1 MKIELFLDGNPV
13 EIDKDIDFVLNK
25 QFTEL
30 TDLTSIIVDYTKT
43 VKVPMTPRNNELFN
57 YVYKLEHQVLMNEDI
72 ISYDPS
78 QKINMTMTFNGSIVM
93 DGYAVLNSVNLKEK
107 VYEINLYGQL
117 GSIFSSLKEK
127 VLDEYLNGTNGWWKT
142 IKMNAQTVAT
152 SFRNQTHS
160 LNWNSFNWYDFFGF
174 APQMIG
180 KSDNFNT
187 GGYEEYGTGDVKN
200 FVDVINT
207 TRNITYADIYVKD
220 GLDFNQYTEI
230 RSYMTRPYVYVD
242 KIIQLVQ
249 NEINNGD
256 YNGYTM
262 TLDPD
267 WFNHT
272 NPYYNDLCFFP
283 GNESI
288 VDSGEGMNGLVTWDN
303 TERFMNFPMTYRPS
317 TSTVELE
324 GYTYDEGINGLITI
338 SSSSGEASVTLSLNA
353 DGVVVRDRI
362 TGVGNTSGFNSNGKW
377 AYYNLDNI
385 SNIPV
390 RYIGV
395 YDANGVLIN
404 KLYLVDD
411 KVHSISK
418 DKGFLHYEWAHAE
431 LSGVWNKLKKLNS
444 KNIVPN
450 SCRWINGSSDNN
462 YCEVTQIYNFGND
475 VLNTNSFKFKVG
487 CDLINL
493 QSGTM
498 VRENISSSDYKPLCP
513 FKNDKYK
520 TGVWNNDAKWTS
532 YFKPIQSMNVS
543 SNTYRSGSY
552 WTIKDILG
560 KDFNP
565 FKWLIDY
572 VKKFRLVFD
581 IDYMT
586 KTINLKSG
594 YFNDI
599 TYKEVTVDYSKDVV
613 IEPVINKYNKVNYG
627 YKSNN
632 SKKGIKYYK
641 NNGVEYG
648 DLDINTLIN
657 INNESLS
664 LTPDNDESVFI
675 PEDMK
680 CLSWINLNST
690 APIKYYNPIMTNKVI
705 NTLNK
710 DGEIEYY
717 PFFAF
722 RLSNLYNYIQQ
733 DVPFYYISDDTPNQ
747 KNNGEYTYLDHSIN
761 WINEGYLLHL
771 NGIPQFDNYI
781 SKTVNLSP
789 TIVPKVMSNDQTL
802 DPITKGEIEDDSI
815 TTDEIIT
822 AEYTDPVTG
831 KPKNISLTR
840 ASGTESGS
848 TTDETQSFLYWT
860 TFGVPK
866 EVYNGYLPSN
876 IDNYSIYNRWK
887 NYLNEIFNVHNKK
900 VTCYIRMTYPEFIS
914 FKFNQLFVIDN
925 CVFLVNKIIDFN
937 PNSTEPTKVELIQ
950 ISDVNNLK

>member
-13 EIDKDIDFVLNK
+13 EINKDIDFVLNK

-93 DGYAVLNSVNLKEK
+93 DGYAVLNSVNLNEK

-127 VLDEYLNGTNGWWKT
+127 VLDEYLNGINGWWKT
-142 IKMNAQTVAT
+142 IKMNAQTIVT
-152 SFRNQTHS
+152 SFRNAGHS
-160 LNWNSFNWYDFFGF
+160 LDWSSENWYDFFGF
-174 APQMIG
+174 APQVIG
-180 KSDNFNT
+180 KNDNFNT
-187 GGYEEYGTGDVKN
+187 SGYEEYGTGEVKN

-220 GLDFNQYTEI
+220 GLDFNQYAEI

-256 YNGYTM
+256 FNGYTM

-267 WFNHT
+267 WFNST
-272 NPYYNDLCFFP
+272 NPYYNNLCFFP

-288 VDSGEGMNGLVTWDN
+288 IDSGEGVNGLVTWDN
-303 TERFMNFPMTYRPS
+303 SERYMNWPMTYRPS
-317 TSTVELE
+317 TSTVDLE
-324 GYTYDEGINGLITI
+324 GYTYNEGNNGLITI
-338 SSSSGEASVTLSLNA
+338 SSSSGEASVTLSLNG
-353 DGVVVRDRI
+353 DGVVVRDRVN
-362 TGVGNTSGFNSNGKW
+362 GVGSTSGFNSNGKW

-385 SNIPV
+385 NQIPV

-395 YDANGVLIN
+395 YDSNDVLIN

-411 KVHSISK
+411 KVHSVHK
-418 DKGFLHYEWAHAE
+418 DKAFLHYEWSHTE

-450 SCRWINGSSDNN
+450 SCKWINGSSDNN

-493 QSGTM
+493 SSGTM
-498 VRENISSSDYKPLCP
+498 VRENISHSEYKPLCP
-513 FKNDKYK
+513 FKNSKYK
-520 TGVWNNDAKWTS
+520 NEVWKNGATWVS
-532 YFKPIQSMNVS
+532 YFRPIQSMNVS

-560 KDFNP
+560 REFNP

-572 VKKFRLVFD
+572 VKKFRLAFD

-586 KTINLKSG
+586 RTINLKAG
-594 YFNDI
+594 YFNNI
-599 TYKEVTVDYSKDVV
+599 TYKEITVDYGKDVM

-632 SKKGIKYYK
+632 SKKGTKYYK

-648 DLDINTLIN
+648 DFDINTLIN
-657 INNESLS
+657 LNNESLS
-664 LTPDNDESVFI
+664 LTPDKDESVFI

-680 CLSWINLNST
+680 CLYWANLNST
-690 APIKYYNPIMTNKVI
+690 QSIRYYNPILTNKVI

-722 RLSNLYNYIQQ
+722 RLNNLYNHIQPN
-733 DVPFYYISDDTPNQ
+733 VPFYFISDDTPNQ
-747 KNNGEYTYLDHSIN
+747 KNNGEYTYLEHSSG
-761 WINEGYLLHL
+761 WISDGYLIGL
-771 NGIPQFDNYI
+771 NIIPQFDNYI
-781 SKTVNLSP
+781 SKTVSLKSI
-789 TIVPKVMSNDQTL
+789 IVPTAMSVEDNEI
-802 DPITKGEIEDDSI
+802 PKPVTKGDAPGSDET
-815 TTDEIIT
+815 TTDEIVTI
-822 AEYTDPVTG
+822 EYTDPVTG
-831 KPKNISLTR
+831 QKKVIRRPM
-840 ASGTESGS
+840 ASGS
-848 TTDETQSFLYWT
+848 TVEEETQDFLYWT

-900 VTCYIRMTYPEFIS
+900 VTCYVRMTYPDFIN

>member
-93 DGYAVLNSVNLKEK
+93 DGYAVLNSVNLNEK

-142 IKMNAQTVAT
+142 VKMNAQTVAT

-187 GGYEEYGTGDVKN
+187 SGYEEYGTGEVKN

-207 TRNITYADIYVKD
+207 TRNITYADVYVKD

-303 TERFMNFPMTYRPS
+303 TERVMNFPMTYRPS

-353 DGVVVRDRI
+353 DSVVVRDRI
-362 TGVGNTSGFNSNGKW
+362 TGVGSTSGFNSNGKW

-450 SCRWINGSSDNN
+450 SCRWINGSSDND

-493 QSGTM
+493 QSATM
-498 VRENISSSDYKPLCP
+498 VKENISNSDYKPLCP

-520 TGVWNNDAKWTS
+520 TEVWNNGAKWTS

-613 IEPVINKYNKVNYG
+613 IEPVINKYYKVNYG

-632 SKKGIKYYK
+632 SKKGTKYYK

-690 APIKYYNPIMTNKVI
+690 SPIKYYNPIMTNKVI

-747 KNNGEYTYLDHSIN
+747 KNNGEYTYLDHSID

-781 SKTVNLSP
+781 SKTVSLSP
-789 TIVPKVMSNDQTL
+789 TIAPKVMSNDQTL

-822 AEYTDPVTG
+822 VEYTDPVTG
-831 KPKNISLTR
+831 KPKITSVTR

-848 TTDETQSFLYWT
+848 TTDETQNFLYWT

-900 VTCYIRMTYPEFIS
+900 VTCYVRMTYPDFIN

>member
-13 EIDKDIDFVLNK
+13 EINKDIDFVLNK

-93 DGYAVLNSVNLKEK
+93 DGYAVLNSVNLNEK

-142 IKMNAQTVAT
+142 IKMNAQTIVT
-152 SFRNQTHS
+152 SFRNAGHS
-160 LNWNSFNWYDFFGF
+160 LDWSSENWYDFFGF
-174 APQMIG
+174 APQVIG
-180 KSDNFNT
+180 NSDNFNT
-187 GGYEEYGTGDVKN
+187 SGYEEYGTGEVKN

-220 GLDFNQYTEI
+220 GLDFNQYKEI

-249 NEINNGD
+249 NEINKGD
-256 YNGYTM
+256 FNGYTM

-267 WFNHT
+267 WFNST
-272 NPYYNDLCFFP
+272 NPYYNGLCFFP

-288 VDSGEGMNGLVTWDN
+288 IDSGEGVNGLVSWDDS
-303 TERFMNFPMTYRPS
+303 ERYMNWPMTYRPS
-317 TSTVELE
+317 TSTVDLE
-324 GYTYDEGINGLITI
+324 GYTYNEGSNGLITI
-338 SSSSGEASVTLSLNA
+338 SSSSGETSVTLSLNG
-353 DGVVVRDRI
+353 DGVVVRDRVN
-362 TGVGNTSGFNSNGKW
+362 GVGSTSGFNSNGKW

-385 SNIPV
+385 NQIPV

-395 YDANGVLIN
+395 YDSNDVLIN

-411 KVHSISK
+411 KVHSVHK
-418 DKGFLHYEWAHAE
+418 DKAFLHYEWSHSE

-493 QSGTM
+493 SSGTM
-498 VRENISSSDYKPLCP
+498 VKENISHSEYKPLCP
-513 FKNDKYK
+513 FKNNKYK
-520 TGVWNNDAKWTS
+520 KEVWNNGATWVS
-532 YFKPIQSMNVS
+532 YFRPIQSMNVT

-560 KDFNP
+560 REFNP

-572 VKKFRLVFD
+572 VKKFRLAFD
-581 IDYMT
+581 IDYMA
-586 KTINLKSG
+586 KTINLKAG

-599 TYKEVTVDYSKDVV
+599 TYKEITVDYGKDVM

-648 DLDINTLIN
+648 DFDINTLIN
-657 INNESLS
+657 LNNESLS
-664 LTPDNDESVFI
+664 LTPDKDESVFI

-680 CLSWINLNST
+680 CLYWDNLNST
-690 APIKYYNPIMTNKVI
+690 QSIRYYNPIMTNKVI

-722 RLSNLYNYIQQ
+722 RLNNLYNYIQPN
-733 DVPFYYISDDTPNQ
+733 VPFYFISDDTPNQ
-747 KNNGEYTYLDHSIN
+747 KNNGEYTYLEHSSG
-761 WINEGYLLHL
+761 WISDGYLIGL
-771 NGIPQFDNYI
+771 NVIPQFDNYI
-781 SKTVNLSP
+781 SKTVSLKS
-789 TIVPKVMSNDQTL
+789 TIVPTAMSVEDNEI
-802 DPITKGEIEDDSI
+802 PKPATKGDAVGVDET
-815 TTDEIIT
+815 TTDEIVT
-822 AEYTDPVTG
+822 VEYTDPVTG
-831 KPKNISLTR
+831 QKKVIRRPM
-840 ASGTESGS
+840 ASGS
-848 TTDETQSFLYWT
+848 TVEEETQDFLYWT

-900 VTCYIRMTYPEFIS
+900 VTCYVRMTYPDFIN

>member
-93 DGYAVLNSVNLKEK
+93 DGYAVLNSVNLNEK

-142 IKMNAQTVAT
+142 VKMNAQTVAT
-152 SFRNQTHS
+152 SFQNASHS

-187 GGYEEYGTGDVKN
+187 SGYEEYGTGEVKN

-338 SSSSGEASVTLSLNA
+338 SSTSGEASVTLSLNA

-362 TGVGNTSGFNSNGKW
+362 TGVGSTSGFNSNGKW

-395 YDANGVLIN
+395 YDSNDVLIN

-450 SCRWINGSSDNN
+450 SCRWINGSSDND

-498 VRENISSSDYKPLCP
+498 VRENISNSDYKPLCP

-520 TGVWNNDAKWTS
+520 TGVWNNGAKWTS

-565 FKWLIDY
+565 CKWLIDY

-613 IEPVINKYNKVNYG
+613 IEPVINKYYKVNYG

-632 SKKGIKYYK
+632 SKKGTKYYK

-690 APIKYYNPIMTNKVI
+690 GPIKYYNPIMTNKVI

-733 DVPFYYISDDTPNQ
+733 NVPFYYISDDTPNQ
-747 KNNGEYTYLDHSIN
+747 KNNGEYTYLDHSID

-781 SKTVNLSP
+781 SKTVNLRS
-789 TIVPKVMSNDQTL
+789 TIVPTVMSNDETL
-802 DPITKGEIEDDSI
+802 DPITKGEIEDDNT
-815 TTDEIIT
+815 TTDEIISS
-822 AEYTDPVTG
+822 EYTDPVTG
-831 KPKNISLTR
+831 QIKVIRRPK
-840 ASGTESGS
+840 ASGTGSGS
-848 TTDETQSFLYWT
+848 ITDETQDFLYWT

-900 VTCYIRMTYPEFIS
+900 VTCYVRMTYPDFIN

>member
-142 IKMNAQTVAT
+142 VKMNAQTVAT
-152 SFRNQTHS
+152 SFQNASHS

-174 APQMIG
+174 APQLIG

-187 GGYEEYGTGDVKN
+187 SGYEEYGTGEVKN

-324 GYTYDEGINGLITI
+324 GYTYNEGINGLITI
-338 SSSSGEASVTLSLNA
+338 SGSSGEESVTLSLNA

-362 TGVGNTSGFNSNGKW
+362 NGVGNTSGFNSNGKW

-395 YDANGVLIN
+395 YDSNGVLIN

-411 KVHSISK
+411 KVHSVSK

-450 SCRWINGSSDNN
+450 SCRWINGSSDND

-498 VRENISSSDYKPLCP
+498 VRENISNSDYKPLCP

-520 TGVWNNDAKWTS
+520 AGVWNNDATWTS

-613 IEPVINKYNKVNYG
+613 IEPVINKYYKVNYG

-632 SKKGIKYYK
+632 SKKGTKYYK

-690 APIKYYNPIMTNKVI
+690 GPIKYYNPIMTNKVI

-747 KNNGEYTYLDHSIN
+747 KNNGEYTYLDHSID

-802 DPITKGEIEDDSI
+802 DPITKGEIEDDNT

-822 AEYTDPVTG
+822 VEYTDPVTG

-848 TTDETQSFLYWT
+848 TTDETQNFLYWT

-900 VTCYIRMTYPEFIS
+900 VTCYVRMTYPDFIN

>member
-1 MKIELFLDGNPV
+1 MKIELFLDGHQV
-13 EIDKDIDFVLNK
+13 EINKDIDFVLNK

-30 TDLTSIIVDYTKT
+30 TDLTSIIVDYSKT
-43 VKVPMTPRNNELFN
+43 IKIPMTPRNNELFN
-57 YVYKLEHQVLMNEDI
+57 YVYKLEHQVLVNEDI

-78 QKINMTMTFNGSIVM
+78 QKIPMTMTFNGSIVM
-93 DGYAVLNSVNLKEK
+93 DGYSVLNSVNLKDK
-107 VYEINLYGQL
+107 TYEVNLYGQL
-117 GSIFSSLKEK
+117 GSIFCDLKEK
-127 VLDEYLNGTNGWWKT
+127 PLKDYIPGSNGWWKT
-142 IKMNAQTVAT
+142 IKMNAMTVAT
-152 SFRNQTHS
+152 SFQNPVHS
-160 LNWNSFNWYDFFGF
+160 LDWTSDNWYDFFGF

-180 KSDNFNT
+180 KNDNFNT
-187 GGYEEYGTGDVKN
+187 SGYEEYGTGEVKN

-207 TRNITYADIYVKD
+207 TRSITYADIYVKD

-249 NEINNGD
+249 NEINNG
-256 YNGYTM
+256 GYDGYQLV
-262 TLDPD
+262 LDSD
-267 WFNHT
+267 WFNSN
-272 NPYYNDLCFFP
+272 NPYYKDLCFFP

-288 VDSGEGMNGLVTWDN
+288 IDSGEGFNGLVTWN
-303 TERFMNFPMTYRPS
+303 NSERSMNWPMTYRPS
-317 TSTVELE
+317 TSTVELD
-324 GYTYDEGINGLITI
+324 GYTYNEGSDGLITI
-338 SSSSGEASVTLSLNA
+338 SGSSGEASITLTLNA
-353 DGVVVRDRI
+353 DGVVVRDRVK
-362 TGVGNTSGFNSNGKW
+362 GVGNTDGFNSNGKW

-385 SNIPV
+385 TNIPV

-395 YDANGVLIN
+395 YDANDVLIN

-411 KVHSISK
+411 TVHSVYK
-418 DKGFLHYEWAHAE
+418 HPGFFTYRWSHYE
-431 LSGVWNKLKKLNS
+431 LTGVWTKLRKLSS

-450 SCRWINGSSDNN
+450 SCSWVNGSSNN
-462 YCEVTQIYNFGND
+462 EYCEVTQIYNFGND
-475 VLNTNSFKFKVG
+475 VLNTNSFKFKLG
-487 CDLINL
+487 CDVIDL
-493 QSGTM
+493 QYGTM
-498 VRENISSSDYKPLCP
+498 VTENISHSDYEPLCP
-513 FKNDKYK
+513 FKNSKYLDE
-520 TGVWNNDAKWTS
+520 VWNDEGSTWES
-532 YFKPIQSMNVS
+532 YFRPIQSMNVS
-543 SNTYRSGSY
+543 TNTYRSGSY
-552 WTIKDILG
+552 WTIQDVLG

-565 FKWLIDY
+565 FRWLIDY
-572 VKKFRLVFD
+572 VKKFRLAFD

-594 YFNDI
+594 YFNDDNI

-613 IEPVINKYNKVNYG
+613 IEPIVDKFYKVNYG
-627 YKSNN
+627 YKPNK

-648 DLDINTLIN
+648 DLDISTLID

-664 LTPDNDESVFI
+664 LIPDEDESVFI

-680 CLSWINLNST
+680 CLSWVNLNTT
-690 APIKYYNPIMTNKVI
+690 APIKYYNPIFTNKVI

-722 RLSNLYNYIQQ
+722 RLGNRYNYIQPN
-733 DVPFYYISDDTPNQ
+733 VPFYFISDDTPNQ
-747 KNNGEYTYLDHSIN
+747 KNTGEYTYLEHNSN
-761 WINEGYLLHL
+761 WIADDYLLHL

-781 SKTVNLSP
+781 SR
-789 TIVPKVMSNDQTL
+789 
-802 DPITKGEIEDDSI
+802 
-815 TTDEIIT
+815 TDNENHT
-822 AEYTDPVTG
+822 Y
-831 KPKNISLTR
+831 
-840 ASGTESGS
+840 
-848 TTDETQSFLYWT
+848 LYWT

-876 IDNYSIYNRWK
+876 MDNYSIYNRWK

-900 VTCYIRMTYPEFIS
+900 VTCYVRMSYPEFIN

-937 PNSTEPTKVELIQ
+937 PNSTESTKVELIQ

>member
-142 IKMNAQTVAT
+142 VKMNAQTVAT

-187 GGYEEYGTGDVKN
+187 SGYEEYGTGEVKN

-220 GLDFNQYTEI
+220 GLDFNQYAEI

-498 VRENISSSDYKPLCP
+498 VRENISNSDYKPLCP

-613 IEPVINKYNKVNYG
+613 IEPIINKYNKVNYG

-822 AEYTDPVTG
+822 VEYTDPVTG
-831 KPKNISLTR
+831 KPKITSVTR
-840 ASGTESGS
+840 ASVTESGS

-900 VTCYIRMTYPEFIS
+900 VTCYVRMTYPDFIN

>member
-13 EIDKDIDFVLNK
+13 EINKDIDFVLNK

-93 DGYAVLNSVNLKEK
+93 DGYAVLNSVNLNEK

-142 IKMNAQTVAT
+142 IKMNAQTIVT
-152 SFRNQTHS
+152 SFRNAGHS
-160 LNWNSFNWYDFFGF
+160 LDWSSENWYDFFGF
-174 APQMIG
+174 APQVIG
-180 KSDNFNT
+180 NSDNFNT
-187 GGYEEYGTGDVKN
+187 SGYEEYGTGEVKN

-220 GLDFNQYTEI
+220 GLDFNQYKEI

-256 YNGYTM
+256 FNGYTM

-267 WFNHT
+267 WFNST
-272 NPYYNDLCFFP
+272 NPYYNGLCFFP

-288 VDSGEGMNGLVTWDN
+288 IDSGEGVNGLVSWDDS
-303 TERFMNFPMTYRPS
+303 ERYMNWPMTYRPS
-317 TSTVELE
+317 TSTVDLE
-324 GYTYDEGINGLITI
+324 GYTYNEGSNGLITI
-338 SSSSGEASVTLSLNA
+338 SSSSGEASVTLSLNG
-353 DGVVVRDRI
+353 DGVVVRDRVN
-362 TGVGNTSGFNSNGKW
+362 GVGSTSGFNSNGKW

-385 SNIPV
+385 NQIPV

-395 YDANGVLIN
+395 YDSNDVLIN

-411 KVHSISK
+411 KVHSVHK
-418 DKGFLHYEWAHAE
+418 DTAFLHYEWSHSE

-450 SCRWINGSSDNN
+450 SCKWINGSSDNN

-493 QSGTM
+493 SSGTM
-498 VRENISSSDYKPLCP
+498 VKENISHSEYKPLCP
-513 FKNDKYK
+513 FKNNKYK
-520 TGVWNNDAKWTS
+520 KEVWNNGATWVS
-532 YFKPIQSMNVS
+532 YFRPIQSMNVS

-560 KDFNP
+560 REFNP

-572 VKKFRLVFD
+572 VKKFRLAFD

-586 KTINLKSG
+586 KTINLKAG

-599 TYKEVTVDYSKDVV
+599 TYKEITVDYGKDVM

-648 DLDINTLIN
+648 DFDINTLIN
-657 INNESLS
+657 LNNESLS
-664 LTPDNDESVFI
+664 LTPDKDESVFI

-680 CLSWINLNST
+680 CLYWDNLNST
-690 APIKYYNPIMTNKVI
+690 QSIRYYNPIMTNKVI

-722 RLSNLYNYIQQ
+722 RLNNLYNHIQPN
-733 DVPFYYISDDTPNQ
+733 VPFYFISDDTPNQ
-747 KNNGEYTYLDHSIN
+747 KNNGEYTYLEHSSS
-761 WINEGYLLHL
+761 WITDGYLLYL

-781 SKTVNLSP
+781 SKTVSLKS
-789 TIVPKVMSNDQTL
+789 TIVPTTMSVEDDET
-802 DPITKGEIEDDSI
+802 PTPVTKGEVVGGDET
-815 TTDEIIT
+815 TTDEIVT
-822 AEYTDPVTG
+822 VEYTDPVTG
-831 KPKNISLTR
+831 HKKVIRRPM
-840 ASGTESGS
+840 ASGS
-848 TTDETQSFLYWT
+848 TVEEETQDFLYWT

-900 VTCYIRMTYPEFIS
+900 VTCYVRMTYPDFIN

>member
-142 IKMNAQTVAT
+142 VKMNAQTVAT

-180 KSDNFNT
+180 KNDNFNT
-187 GGYEEYGTGDVKN
+187 SGYEEYGTGEVKN

-288 VDSGEGMNGLVTWDN
+288 VDSGEGINGLVTWDN
-303 TERFMNFPMTYRPS
+303 TERSMNFPMTYRPS

-324 GYTYDEGINGLITI
+324 GYTYNEGINGLITI
-338 SSSSGEASVTLSLNA
+338 SGSSGEESVTLSLNA
-353 DGVVVRDRI
+353 DNVVVRDRI
-362 TGVGNTSGFNSNGKW
+362 NGVGNTSGFNSNGKW

-431 LSGVWNKLKKLNS
+431 LTGVWNKLKKLNS

-498 VRENISSSDYKPLCP
+498 VKENISNSDYKPLCP

-520 TGVWNNDAKWTS
+520 TGVWNNDATWTS

-613 IEPVINKYNKVNYG
+613 IEPVINKYYKVNYG

-632 SKKGIKYYK
+632 SKKGTKYYK

-690 APIKYYNPIMTNKVI
+690 SPIKYYNPIMTNKVI

-747 KNNGEYTYLDHSIN
+747 KNNGEYTYLDHSSG
-761 WINEGYLLHL
+761 WINDGYLLHL

-781 SKTVNLSP
+781 SKKVNLSP

-848 TTDETQSFLYWT
+848 TTDETHSFLYWT

>member
-13 EIDKDIDFVLNK
+13 EINKDIDFVLNK

-93 DGYAVLNSVNLKEK
+93 DGYAVLNSVNLNEN

-142 IKMNAQTVAT
+142 VKMNAQTVAT
-152 SFRNQTHS
+152 SFRNASHS

-180 KSDNFNT
+180 KNDNFNT
-187 GGYEEYGTGDVKN
+187 SGYEEYGTGEVKN

-288 VDSGEGMNGLVTWDN
+288 VDSGEGVNGLVTWDN
-303 TERFMNFPMTYRPS
+303 TERSMNFPMTYRPS

-324 GYTYDEGINGLITI
+324 GYTYNEGINGLITI
-338 SSSSGEASVTLSLNA
+338 SGSSGEESVTLSLNA
-353 DGVVVRDRI
+353 DNVVVRDRI
-362 TGVGNTSGFNSNGKW
+362 NGVGNTSGFNSNGKW

-385 SNIPV
+385 SQIPV

-431 LSGVWNKLKKLNS
+431 LTGVWNKLKKLNS

-498 VRENISSSDYKPLCP
+498 VKENISSSDYKPLCP

-613 IEPVINKYNKVNYG
+613 IEPVINKYYKVNYG

-632 SKKGIKYYK
+632 SKKGTKYYK

-722 RLSNLYNYIQQ
+722 RLSNLHNYIQQ

-747 KNNGEYTYLDHSIN
+747 KNNGEYTYLDHSID

-822 AEYTDPVTG
+822 VEYTDPVTG

>member
-13 EIDKDIDFVLNK
+13 EINKDIDFVLNK

-93 DGYAVLNSVNLKEK
+93 DGYAVLNSVNLNEK

-142 IKMNAQTVAT
+142 IKMNAQTIVT
-152 SFRNQTHS
+152 SFRNAGHS
-160 LNWNSFNWYDFFGF
+160 LDWSSENWYDFFGF
-174 APQMIG
+174 APQVIG
-180 KSDNFNT
+180 NSDNFNT
-187 GGYEEYGTGDVKN
+187 SGYEEYGTGEVKN

-220 GLDFNQYTEI
+220 GLDFNQYKEI

-256 YNGYTM
+256 FNGYTM

-267 WFNHT
+267 WFNST
-272 NPYYNDLCFFP
+272 NPYYNGLCFFP

-288 VDSGEGMNGLVTWDN
+288 IDSGEGVNGLVTWDDS
-303 TERFMNFPMTYRPS
+303 ERYMNWPMTYRPS
-317 TSTVELE
+317 TSTVDLE
-324 GYTYDEGINGLITI
+324 GYTYNEGNNGLITI
-338 SSSSGEASVTLSLNA
+338 SSSSGETSVTLSLNG
-353 DGVVVRDRI
+353 DGVVVRDRVN
-362 TGVGNTSGFNSNGKW
+362 GVGSTSGFNSNGKW
-377 AYYNLDNI
+377 AYYNLDNMYQ
-385 SNIPV
+385 IPV

-395 YDANGVLIN
+395 YDSNDVLIN

-411 KVHSISK
+411 KVHSVHR
-418 DKGFLHYEWAHAE
+418 DKAFLHYEHTHTE
-431 LSGVWNKLKKLNS
+431 LSGVWNKLKKMNS

-493 QSGTM
+493 NSGTM
-498 VRENISSSDYKPLCP
+498 VKENISHSEYKPLCP
-513 FKNDKYK
+513 FKNNKYK
-520 TGVWNNDAKWTS
+520 NEVWKNGATWVS
-532 YFKPIQSMNVS
+532 YFRPIQSMNVS

-560 KDFNP
+560 REFNP

-572 VKKFRLVFD
+572 VKKFRLAFD

-586 KTINLKSG
+586 RTINLKAG
-594 YFNDI
+594 YFNNI
-599 TYKEVTVDYSKDVV
+599 TYKEITVDYGKDVM
-613 IEPVINKYNKVNYG
+613 IEPIINKYNKVNYG

-648 DLDINTLIN
+648 DFDINTLIN
-657 INNESLS
+657 LNNESLS
-664 LTPDNDESVFI
+664 LTPDKDESVFI

-680 CLSWINLNST
+680 CLYWDNLNST
-690 APIKYYNPIMTNKVI
+690 QSIRYYNPIMTNKVI

-722 RLSNLYNYIQQ
+722 RLNNLYNHIQPN
-733 DVPFYYISDDTPNQ
+733 VPFYFISDDTPNQ
-747 KNNGEYTYLDHSIN
+747 KNNGEYTYLEHSSG
-761 WINEGYLLHL
+761 WINDKYLVGL
-771 NGIPQFDNYI
+771 NIIPQFDNYI
-781 SKTVNLSP
+781 SRTVSLKS
-789 TIVPKVMSNDQTL
+789 TIVPTAMSVEDNEI
-802 DPITKGEIEDDSI
+802 PKPVTKGDAPGSDET
-815 TTDEIIT
+815 TTDEIVT
-822 AEYTDPVTG
+822 VEYTDPVTG
-831 KPKNISLTR
+831 QKKVIRRPM
-840 ASGTESGS
+840 ASGS
-848 TTDETQSFLYWT
+848 TVEEETQDFLYWT

-900 VTCYIRMTYPEFIS
+900 VTCYVRMTYPDFIN

>member
-13 EIDKDIDFVLNK
+13 EINKDIDFVLNK

-93 DGYAVLNSVNLKEK
+93 DGYAVLNSVNLNEK

-142 IKMNAQTVAT
+142 IKMNAQTIVT
-152 SFRNQTHS
+152 SFRNAGHS
-160 LNWNSFNWYDFFGF
+160 LDWSSENWYDFFGF
-174 APQMIG
+174 APQVIG
-180 KSDNFNT
+180 NSDNFNT
-187 GGYEEYGTGDVKN
+187 SGYEEYGTGEVKN

-220 GLDFNQYTEI
+220 GLDFNQYKEI

-256 YNGYTM
+256 FNGYTM

-267 WFNHT
+267 WFNST
-272 NPYYNDLCFFP
+272 NPYYNGLCFFP

-288 VDSGEGMNGLVTWDN
+288 IDSGEGVNGLVTWDDS
-303 TERFMNFPMTYRPS
+303 ERYMNWPMTYRPS
-317 TSTVELE
+317 TSTVDLE
-324 GYTYDEGINGLITI
+324 GYTYNEGNNGLITI
-338 SSSSGEASVTLSLNA
+338 SSSSGEASVTLSLNG
-353 DGVVVRDRI
+353 DGVVVRDRVN
-362 TGVGNTSGFNSNGKW
+362 GVGSTSGFNSNGKW
-377 AYYNLDNI
+377 AYYNLDNM
-385 SNIPV
+385 NQIPV

-395 YDANGVLIN
+395 YDSNDVLIN

-411 KVHSISK
+411 RVHSVHK
-418 DKGFLHYEWAHAE
+418 DKAFLHYEHTHTE

-450 SCRWINGSSDNN
+450 SCKWINGSSDNN

-493 QSGTM
+493 SSGTM
-498 VRENISSSDYKPLCP
+498 VKENISHSEYKPLCP
-513 FKNDKYK
+513 FKNNKYK
-520 TGVWNNDAKWTS
+520 NEVWKNGATWVS
-532 YFKPIQSMNVS
+532 YFRPIQSMNVS

-560 KDFNP
+560 REFNP

-572 VKKFRLVFD
+572 VKKFRLAFD
-581 IDYMT
+581 IDYMAR
-586 KTINLKSG
+586 TINLKAG
-594 YFNDI
+594 YFNNI
-599 TYKEVTVDYSKDVV
+599 TYKEITVDYGKDVM
-613 IEPVINKYNKVNYG
+613 IEPIINKYNKVNYG

-648 DLDINTLIN
+648 DFDINTLIDL
-657 INNESLS
+657 NNESLS
-664 LTPDNDESVFI
+664 LTPDKDESVFI

-680 CLSWINLNST
+680 CLYWDNLNST
-690 APIKYYNPIMTNKVI
+690 QSIRYYNPIMTNKVI

-722 RLSNLYNYIQQ
+722 RLNNLHNYIQPN
-733 DVPFYYISDDTPNQ
+733 VPFYFISDDTPNQ
-747 KNNGEYTYLDHSIN
+747 KNNGEYTYLEHSSG
-761 WINEGYLLHL
+761 WINDKYLIGL
-771 NGIPQFDNYI
+771 NIIPQFDNYI
-781 SKTVNLSP
+781 SRTVSLKS
-789 TIVPKVMSNDQTL
+789 TIVPTAMSVEDNEI
-802 DPITKGEIEDDSI
+802 PKPATKGDAVGVDET
-815 TTDEIIT
+815 TTDEIVT
-822 AEYTDPVTG
+822 VEYTDPVTG
-831 KPKNISLTR
+831 QKKVIRRPM
-840 ASGTESGS
+840 ASGS
-848 TTDETQSFLYWT
+848 TVEEETQDFLYWT

-900 VTCYIRMTYPEFIS
+900 VTCYVRMTYPDFIN

>member
-1 MKIELFLDGNPV
+1 MKIELFLDGNPL

-338 SSSSGEASVTLSLNA
+338 SGSSGEASVTLSLNA

-395 YDANGVLIN
+395 YDSNGVLIN

-498 VRENISSSDYKPLCP
+498 VRENISNSDYKPLCP

-613 IEPVINKYNKVNYG
+613 IEPIINKYNKVNYG

-747 KNNGEYTYLDHSIN
+747 KNNGEYTYLDHSID

-781 SKTVNLSP
+781 SKTVSLNP

-815 TTDEIIT
+815 TTDEVIRV
-822 AEYTDPVTG
+822 EYTDPVTG

-848 TTDETQSFLYWT
+848 TTDETNSFLYWT

-876 IDNYSIYNRWK
+876 IDNYSIYDRWK

-900 VTCYIRMTYPEFIS
+900 VTCYIRMTYPDFIN

>member
-13 EIDKDIDFVLNK
+13 EINKDIDFVLNK

-152 SFRNQTHS
+152 SFKNATHS
-160 LNWNSFNWYDFFGF
+160 LDWSSENWYDFFGF

-187 GGYEEYGTGDVKN
+187 SGYEEYGTGEVKN
-200 FVDVINT
+200 FVDEINT

-220 GLDFNQYTEI
+220 GLDFNQYKEI

-256 YNGYTM
+256 FNGYTM

-267 WFNHT
+267 WFNNT
-272 NPYYNDLCFFP
+272 NPYYKDLCFFP

-288 VDSGEGMNGLVTWDN
+288 VDSGEGVNGLVTWDN
-303 TERFMNFPMTYRPS
+303 SERYMNWPMTYRPS

-324 GYTYDEGINGLITI
+324 GYTYNEGSNGLITI
-338 SSSSGEASVTLSLNA
+338 SDASGETSITLSLNA

-362 TGVGNTSGFNSNGKW
+362 NGVGSTSGFNSNGKW

-385 SNIPV
+385 YQIPV

-395 YDANGVLIN
+395 YDSNDVLIN

-411 KVHSISK
+411 KVHSVHK
-418 DKGFLHYEWAHAE
+418 DTAFLHYEWSHSE

-450 SCRWINGSSDNN
+450 SCSWVNGSSDNK
-462 YCEVTQIYNFGND
+462 YCEVTQTYNFGND

-493 QSGTM
+493 SSGTM
-498 VRENISSSDYKPLCP
+498 VKENISRSEYKPLCP

-520 TGVWNNDAKWTS
+520 NEVWNNGATWES
-532 YFKPIQSMNVS
+532 YFRPIQSMNVS

-560 KDFNP
+560 KEFNP

-572 VKKFRLVFD
+572 VKKFRLAFD

-586 KTINLKSG
+586 RTINLKAG

-599 TYKEVTVDYSKDVV
+599 TYKEITVDYGKDVI
-613 IEPVINKYNKVNYG
+613 IEPVVDKYYKVNYG

-632 SKKGIKYYK
+632 SKKGTKYYK

-648 DLDINTLIN
+648 DLDISTLIN
-657 INNESLS
+657 LNNESLS
-664 LTPDNDESVFI
+664 LTPDKDESVFI

-680 CLSWINLNST
+680 CLSWTNLNST
-690 APIKYYNPIMTNKVI
+690 AQIKYYNPIMTNKVI

-722 RLSNLYNYIQQ
+722 RLSNLYNQMQ
-733 DVPFYYISDDTPNQ
+733 LNVPFYYISDDTPNQ
-747 KNNGEYTYLDHSIN
+747 KNNGEYTYLEHSKD
-761 WINEGYLLHL
+761 WITDGYLLYL

-781 SKTVNLSP
+781 SKKVSLKS
-789 TIVPKVMSNDQTL
+789 TIVPTTMSVEDDDT
-802 DPITKGEIEDDSI
+802 PKPVTKGEVVGGDEI
-815 TTDEIIT
+815 TTDKIVTI
-822 AEYTDPVTG
+822 EYTDPVTG
-831 KPKNISLTR
+831 QKKVIRRPKANN
-840 ASGTESGS
+840 S
-848 TTDETQSFLYWT
+848 TVEEKNQDFLYWT

-887 NYLNEIFNVHNKK
+887 NYLNEIFNMNNKK
-900 VTCYIRMTYPEFIS
+900 VTCYVRMTYPDFIN
-914 FKFNQLFVIDN
+914 FKFNQLFVINN

>member
-93 DGYAVLNSVNLKEK
+93 DGYAVLNSVNLKEM

-142 IKMNAQTVAT
+142 VKMNAQTIAI
-152 SFRNQTHS
+152 SFQNASHS

-187 GGYEEYGTGDVKN
+187 SGYEEYGTGEVKN

-362 TGVGNTSGFNSNGKW
+362 TGVGSTSGFNSNGKW

-395 YDANGVLIN
+395 YDSNDVLIN

-450 SCRWINGSSDNN
+450 SCRWINGSSDND

-498 VRENISSSDYKPLCP
+498 VRENISNSDYKPLCP

-520 TGVWNNDAKWTS
+520 TEVWNNGAKWTS

-613 IEPVINKYNKVNYG
+613 IEPVINKYYKVNYG

-632 SKKGIKYYK
+632 SKKGTKYYK

-657 INNESLS
+657 INNKSLS

-690 APIKYYNPIMTNKVI
+690 GPIKYYNPIMTNKVI

-733 DVPFYYISDDTPNQ
+733 NVPFYYISDDTPNQ
-747 KNNGEYTYLDHSIN
+747 KNNGEYTYLDHSID

-781 SKTVNLSP
+781 SKTVNLRS
-789 TIVPKVMSNDQTL
+789 TIVPTVMSNDETL
-802 DPITKGEIEDDSI
+802 DPITKGEIEDDNT
-815 TTDEIIT
+815 TTDEIISS
-822 AEYTDPVTG
+822 EYTDPVTG
-831 KPKNISLTR
+831 QIKVIRRPK
-840 ASGTESGS
+840 ASGTGSGS
-848 TTDETQSFLYWT
+848 ITDETQDFLYWT

-900 VTCYIRMTYPEFIS
+900 VTCYVRMTYPDFIN

>member
-13 EIDKDIDFVLNK
+13 EINKDIDFVLNK

-152 SFRNQTHS
+152 SFKNAGHILDWS
-160 LNWNSFNWYDFFGF
+160 SENWYDFFGF

-187 GGYEEYGTGDVKN
+187 SGYEEYGTGEVKN
-200 FVDVINT
+200 FVDEINT

-220 GLDFNQYTEI
+220 GLDFNQYKEI

-256 YNGYTM
+256 FNGYTM

-267 WFNHT
+267 WFNNT
-272 NPYYNDLCFFP
+272 NPYYKDLCFFP

-288 VDSGEGMNGLVTWDN
+288 VDSGEGVNGLVTWN
-303 TERFMNFPMTYRPS
+303 NSEKYMNWPMTYRPS
-317 TSTVELE
+317 TSTVDLE
-324 GYTYDEGINGLITI
+324 GYTYNEGSNGLITI
-338 SSSSGEASVTLSLNA
+338 SDASGETSITLSLNA

-362 TGVGNTSGFNSNGKW
+362 NGVGSTSGFNSNGKW

-385 SNIPV
+385 NQIPV

-395 YDANGVLIN
+395 YDSNDVLIN

-411 KVHSISK
+411 KVHSVHK
-418 DKGFLHYEWAHAE
+418 DSAFLHYEWTHTE

-450 SCRWINGSSDNN
+450 SCSWVNGSSDNK
-462 YCEVTQIYNFGND
+462 YCEVTQTYNFGND

-493 QSGTM
+493 SSGTM
-498 VRENISSSDYKPLCP
+498 VKENISRSEYKPLCP

-520 TGVWNNDAKWTS
+520 TEVWNNGATWES
-532 YFKPIQSMNVS
+532 YFRPIQSMNVS

-560 KDFNP
+560 KEFNP

-572 VKKFRLVFD
+572 VKKFRLAFD

-586 KTINLKSG
+586 KTINLKAG

-599 TYKEVTVDYSKDVV
+599 TYKEITVDYGKDVI
-613 IEPVINKYNKVNYG
+613 IEPVVDKYYKVNYG

-632 SKKGIKYYK
+632 SKKGTKYYK

-648 DLDINTLIN
+648 DLDISTLIN
-657 INNESLS
+657 LNNESLS
-664 LTPDNDESVFI
+664 LTPDKDESVFI

-680 CLSWINLNST
+680 CLSWTNLNST
-690 APIKYYNPIMTNKVI
+690 AQIKYYNPIMTNKVI

-722 RLSNLYNYIQQ
+722 RLSNLYNQMQ
-733 DVPFYYISDDTPNQ
+733 LNVPFYYISDDTPNQ
-747 KNNGEYTYLDHSIN
+747 KNNGEYTYLEHSKD
-761 WINEGYLLHL
+761 WINEGYLLYL

-781 SKTVNLSP
+781 SKTVSLKS
-789 TIVPKVMSNDQTL
+789 TIVPTTMSVED
-802 DPITKGEIEDDSI
+802 DDIPKPVTKGDAAGSDEI
-815 TTDEIIT
+815 TTDKIVTI
-822 AEYTDPVTG
+822 EYTDPVTG
-831 KPKNISLTR
+831 QKKVIRRPK
-840 ASGTESGS
+840 ASGS
-848 TTDETQSFLYWT
+848 TVEEETQDFLYWT

-900 VTCYIRMTYPEFIS
+900 VTCYVRMTYPDFIN